1 MTESGLRVR
10 QPAVAG
16 AFYPGNRDALLAEI
30 DRAFADSVRPEW
42 KEATPSTPGP
52 PPRAL
57 IVPHA
62 GYVYSGAVA
71 ASAFSLLSP
80 HRHAIRR
87 VVLLGPS
94 HRVFLNGIGVTS
106 ADAWDTPLGRVPI
119 DDSAR
124 STVLAVAWVRVDDRA
139 HAPEHSLE
147 VELPFLQTV
156 LDDFVLL
163 PLVVGDATDTQVADT
178 IDIVWDGPDTVVV
191 VSTDLSHYLPHD
203 EAMRRDTRTADAI
216 VANHPSAIAG
226 EDACGNRGL
235 RGLLVAARRRDLDV
249 RRIDLRNSGD
259 TAGNTER
266 VVGYGAFAI
275 F

>member
-1 MTESGLRVR
+1 MTGSGLRVR

-16 AFYPGNRDALLAEI
+16 AFYPGDRDALLAEI
-30 DRAFADSVRPEW
+30 DRAFADSVRPVW
-42 KEATPSTPGP
+42 KTAAPGVVGP

-62 GYVYSGAVA
+62 GYVYSGPVA

-80 HRHAIRR
+80 HRHTIRR
-87 VVLLGPS
+87 IVLLGPS
-94 HRVFLNGIGVTS
+94 HRVFLDGIGVTS
-106 ADAWDTPLGRVPI
+106 ADAWDTPLGRVDI
-119 DDSAR
+119 DDPGR
-124 STVLAVAWVRVDDRA
+124 SRVLTAAWVRIDDRA

-147 VELPFLQTV
+147 VEVPFLQTV

-163 PLVVGDATDTQVADT
+163 PLVVGDATDSQVADT
-178 IDIVWDGPDTVVV
+178 IDAVWDRPDTVVV

-203 EAMRRDTRTADAI
+203 EATRRDSRTADAI
-216 VANHPSAIAG
+216 VAKRPTEIAG

-235 RGLLVAARRRDLDV
+235 RGLLAAADRRGLDV
-249 RRIDLRNSGD
+249 QRIDLRNSGD
-259 TAGNTER
+259 TAGDMER